1 MEPQTNGVVYGR
13 ETIITMEIMSNY
25 FVDIFYNELYAA
37 AKQRKASGES
47 PTVTDGYKHA
57 LQAWLQSLDNP
68 IIYKKIRQGLYTCY
82 VHYASFLAS
91 WDKCI
96 DRMVTEF
103 VPEGYIE
110 SMTSTHKINVLN
122 RVVKQSN
129 REMILRIAKTHLPII
144 IDSHTADN
152 AQILKKEMV
161 NLLLMERDKMFRQF
175 IAPAKASGTG
185 GSSVSAP
192 VIDRLEEQVKQLLR
206 ERYDLS
212 LDIVK
217 LKRIAN
223 KYATQAKTLLEENA
237 TLKRKLATR
246 PPTLIVPSESQPQ
259 IWTRPPPTPY
269 QRGIKWNT
277 QPTESP
283 KTPPSPAEKTAA
295 KVEPAP
301 EPEPVESVDP
311 VEPTPEPEPEQVE
324 PAMASSMFEEDDEF
338 DFRAIEQELNDT
350 KI

>member
-1 MEPQTNGVVYGR
+1 MESQTNGVVYGR

-37 AKQRKASGES
+37 AKQRKAVGES

-82 VHYASFLAS
+82 VQYASFLAS

-110 SMTSTHKINVLN
+110 SMNSSHKINVLN
-122 RVVKQSN
+122 RVVKSSN

-144 IDSHTADN
+144 IDNHTADN
-152 AQILKKEMV
+152 AQVLKKEMV

-175 IAPAKASGTG
+175 ITPAKAAGGSG
-185 GSSVSAP
+185 GSSTTAP
-192 VIDRLEEQVKQLLR
+192 VIDRLEEQVAQLLR

-212 LDIVK
+212 LDVVK

-223 KYATQAKTLLEENA
+223 KYVTQAKLLLEENQR
-237 TLKRKLATR
+237 LKRTLATR
-246 PPTLIVPSESQPQ
+246 PVRLEVPEEPAPV
-259 IWTRPPPTPY
+259 IKTKFETPPITPN
-269 QRGIKWNT
+269 IKWNK
-277 QPTESP
+277 Q
-283 KTPPSPAEKTAA
+283 
-295 KVEPAP
+295 
-301 EPEPVESVDP
+301 
-311 VEPTPEPEPEQVE
+311 PEPEPEQPEVE
-324 PAMASSMFEEDDEF
+324 QSPPIEAPQPQPQINIPAMEESSIFSNNEDDEF